1 MQQWLDNYGGP
12 PQDLGEV
19 ELATNTAEFCFIQ
32 YMPILV
38 PLHHWAVP
46 KSLWWVLPILRKVN
60 VGLLQGKYVYLTVRR
75 MYGVNNREG
84 WHTDGFG
91 TDDINFI
98 WYDSCP
104 TEFDIGEFK
113 LSKDHHLSM
122 QEMAEQHNPSNLV
135 TYPESHL
142 IQLTQSN
149 VHRVCPEHYQGLRT
163 FVKIS
168 ISDSKY
174 NLLGNSVNLLLQYTW
189 DYMPRQQERNHPVGC
204 TQ

>member
-12 PQDLGEV
+12 PQDLGRV
-19 ELATNTAEFCFIQ
+19 ELATATAEFCFVQ
-32 YMPILV
+32 YMPIRT
-38 PLHHWAVP
+38 PLSGWTIP
-46 KSLWWVLPILRKVN
+46 KSLYWVAPTLFCAFPHATD
-60 VGLLQGKYVYLTVRR
+60 KYVYLTVRR

-104 TEFDIGEFK
+104 TEFDVGEFS
-113 LSKDHHLSM
+113 LTRDHQKSM
-122 QEMAEQHNPSNLV
+122 QEMGEQHNPNNLKV
-135 TYPESHL
+135 YPERHV

-149 VHRVCPEHYQGLRT
+149 VHRVCPEPFQGLRT

-168 ISDSKY
+168 VSDSKY
-174 NLLGNSVNLLLQYTW
+174 NLLGNSVNPLLQYDW
-189 DYMPRQQERNHPVGC
+189 EYVPRQKERNHPVGGK
-204 TQ
+204 